1 MATEKTHSDGS
12 DGFEAVDWDEVA
24 SKDGLSLSPSDKGLL
39 AVLSLLA
46 GLFLYDFLV
55 VGPHSET
62 FAVVGWAYDVSQL
75 DWLFV
80 LTLVFLFFYGVVP
93 MYQNPRMTRYYWNE
107 FKKNRPA
114 MVSLAYLVAIFTVG
128 IVGPLVL
135 SKPEIALFQK
145 YQPPIWTAVDSSYI
159 IECAGEMSNG
169 MCHGSWK
176 YPFGTT
182 GDGKNILKIIV
193 YGMQVS
199 MKIGLI
205 SALLVMVIGSIVGT
219 VAAYAGG
226 LVDEVLM
233 RYVDIQ
239 QVFPTFLAYLLITYM
254 FEPSLFLF
262 VIMFG
267 GLTWGNNA
275 RYVRSNALQK
285 TEEEYI
291 KAAKTAGA
299 STWHII
305 RRHLIPNTASSIV
318 TDLTLLIPVFILYE
332 ASLSF
337 LGLGDPT
344 VPSWGQLIAAGRG
357 DLSFAWWISTVPGIF
372 LFFTILAFNFL
383 GDALLDAI
391 NPQADSESDS

>member
-1 MATEKTHSDGS
+1 MMATERSQSEQFEDIDWEEVTSQNRFSLKT
-12 DGFEAVDWDEVA
+12 
-24 SKDGLSLSPSDKGLL
+24 KTKGLL
-39 AVLSLLA
+39 AILLPLAVL
-46 GLFLYDFLV
+46 FVYDYSMV
-55 VGPHSET
+55 AKNAAT
-62 FAVVGWAYDVSQL
+62 FGAIGWGYDVAQL

-80 LTLVFLFFYGVVP
+80 LTLVLIFFYGIVP
-93 MYQNPRMTRYYWNE
+93 MYENPRMTRYYWSQ

-114 MVSLAYLVAIFTVG
+114 MLSLAYLIAIFALG
-128 IVGPLVL
+128 IIGPLFL
-135 SKPEIALFQK
+135 AKPEIALFSK
-145 YQPPIWTAVDSSYI
+145 YQPPVGTAVDTSYVI
-159 IECAGEMSNG
+159 QCAGQVSNG
-169 MCHGSWK
+169 MCHGTWK

-182 GDGKNILKIIV
+182 GQGKDIMKIVV

-205 SALLVMVIGSIVGT
+205 SALLVMVIGSVVGT
-219 VAAYAGG
+219 LAAYAGG

-239 QVFPTFLAYLLITYM
+239 QVFPTFLLYLLITYM
-254 FEPSLFLF
+254 YEPSLFLF
-262 VIMFG
+262 VMLFG

-291 KAAKTAGA
+291 KAAKISGA
-299 STWHII
+299 KTWYIL
-305 RRHLIPNTASSIV
+305 RRHLIPNTASSII

-344 VPSWGQLIAAGRG
+344 VPSWGQVIAAGRS
-357 DLSFAWWISTVPGIF
+357 DLSFAWWISTIPGFF

-383 GDALLDAI
+383 GDALLDTI
-391 NPQADSESDS
+391 NPQADSESDN

>member
-1 MATEKTHSDGS
+1 MATDNSQS
-12 DGFEAVDWDEVA
+12 DGFEDIDWEEVT
-24 SKDGLSLSPSDKGLL
+24 SEGGLSVSTKDKGML
-39 AVLSLLA
+39 AVLTLLG
-46 GLFLYDFLV
+46 GLFLYDMLV
-55 VGPHSET
+55 VPARSST
-62 FAVVGWAYDVSQL
+62 FSAVGWGYSVSQL
-75 DWLFV
+75 DWLFA
-80 LTLVFLFFYGVVP
+80 LTLVFLFFYAVVP
-93 MYQNPRMTRYYWNE
+93 MYQNPRMTRYYWDE

-114 MVSLAYLVAIFTVG
+114 MVSLGYLIAIFLIGV
-128 IVGPLVL
+128 VGPLVL

-145 YQPPIWTAVDSSYI
+145 YQPPIWTSVDSSYV
-159 IECAGEMSNG
+159 IECAGRVSDG
-169 MCHGSWK
+169 ACHGSWK

-182 GDGKNILKIIV
+182 AEGKNILKIIV

-254 FEPSLFLF
+254 YEPSLFLF
-262 VIMFG
+262 VLMFG

-291 KAAKTAGA
+291 KAAKTSGA

-305 RRHLIPNTASSIV
+305 RRHLIPNTASSII
-318 TDLTLLIPVFILYE
+318 TDLTLLIPGFILFE

-344 VPSWGQLIAAGRG
+344 VPSWGQIIAAGRG
-357 DLSFAWWISTVPGIF
+357 DLSFAWWISTIPGIF

-383 GDALLDAI
+383 GDALLDAL
-391 NPQADSESDS
+391 NPQADSESDT

>member
-1 MATEKTHSDGS
+1 MATENQQSDK
-12 DGFEAVDWDEVA
+12 FEDVDWDELT
-24 SKDGLSLSPSDKGLL
+24 SEKGIQISTGSKGLL
-39 AVLSLLA
+39 AVLALLG
-46 GLFLYDFLV
+46 GLFLYDLLLV
-55 VGPHSET
+55 PRNSQT
-62 FAVVGWAYDVSQL
+62 FAAVGWGYDVSQL

-80 LTLVFLFFYGVVP
+80 LTLVFMFFYGVMP
-93 MYQNPRMTRYYWNE
+93 MYRNPRMTRYYWKE

-114 MVSLAYLVAIFTVG
+114 MVSLAYLIAIFTIG
-128 IVGPLVL
+128 IVGPLFL

-169 MCHGSWK
+169 MCYGSWQ

-205 SALLVMVIGSIVGT
+205 SALLVMTIGSIVGT

-291 KAAKTAGA
+291 KAAKTSGA
-299 STWHII
+299 NTWHII

-318 TDLTLLIPVFILYE
+318 TDLTLLIPVFILSE
-332 ASLSF
+332 AALSF

-344 VPSWGQLIAAGRG
+344 VPSWGQVIAAGRG
-357 DLSFAWWISTVPGIF
+357 DLSFAWWISTIPGIF

-391 NPQADSESDS
+391 NPQAESESDT

>member
-1 MATEKTHSDGS
+1 MMAAERSQPER
-12 DGFEAVDWDEVA
+12 FEDVDWDRVA
-24 SKDGLSLSPSDKGLL
+24 DQNGFSLTAQSKGLL
-39 AVLSLLA
+39 AVL
-46 GLFLYDFLV
+46 GLVTALFAYDFLF
-55 VGPHSET
+55 VGQGAET
-62 FAVVGWAYDVSQL
+62 FAAVGWGYDISQL

-80 LTLVFLFFYGVVP
+80 LTLVMMFFYGVVP
-93 MYQNPRMTRYYWNE
+93 MYQNPRMTRYYWNN

-114 MVSLAYLVAIFTVG
+114 MMSLAYLIAIFAIGV
-128 IVGPLVL
+128 VGPLFL
-135 SKPEIALFQK
+135 SKPEIALFTK
-145 YQPPIWTAVDSSYI
+145 YQPPVFTSVDASTI
-159 IECAGEMSNG
+159 IQCTGQVSNG

-182 GDGKNILKIIV
+182 GQGKDILKIVV

-205 SALLVMVIGSIVGT
+205 SALLVMVIGSVVGT

-226 LVDEVLM
+226 LVDEMLM

-239 QVFPTFLAYLLITYM
+239 MVFPSFLMYILISYM
-254 FEPSLFLF
+254 FGGSLFLF
-262 VIMFG
+262 VVLFG
-267 GLTWGNNA
+267 GLSWGNNA

-291 KAAKTAGA
+291 KAAKLSGA
-299 STWHII
+299 KTWYII
-305 RRHLIPNTASSIV
+305 RRHLVPNTASSII
-318 TDLTLLIPVFILYE
+318 TDLTLLIPGFILFE

-344 VPSWGQLIAAGRG
+344 VPSWGQVIAAGRS
-357 DLSFAWWISTVPGIF
+357 DLSFAWWISTIPGIF

-383 GDALLDAI
+383 GDALLDTI
-391 NPQADSESDS
+391 NPQADTEADT

>member
-1 MATEKTHSDGS
+1 MATDNSQP
-12 DGFEAVDWDEVA
+12 DGFEDIDWDEVT
-24 SKDGLSLSPSDKGLL
+24 SESGFSLSVKDKGLL
-39 AVLSLLA
+39 AVLTLLG
-46 GLFLYDFLV
+46 GLFIYDILLV
-55 VGPHSET
+55 PARSST
-62 FAVVGWAYDVSQL
+62 FGAVGWEYSVSQL
-75 DWLFV
+75 DWLFA
-80 LTLVFLFFYGVVP
+80 LTLVMLFFYAVVP

-114 MVSLAYLVAIFTVG
+114 MISLGYLIAIFLIGV
-128 IVGPLVL
+128 IGPLVL

-145 YQPPIWTAVDSSYI
+145 YQPPIWTTVDSSYV
-159 IECAGEMSNG
+159 IECAGQVSNG
-169 MCHGSWK
+169 ACHGSWK

-182 GDGKNILKIIV
+182 AEGKNILKIIV

-205 SALLVMVIGSIVGT
+205 SALLVMVIGSVVGT

-226 LVDEVLM
+226 LVDELLM

-254 FEPSLFLF
+254 YEPSLFLF
-262 VIMFG
+262 VLMFG

-291 KAAKTAGA
+291 KAAKTSGA
-299 STWHII
+299 TTWQII
-305 RRHLIPNTASSIV
+305 RRHLIPNTASSII
-318 TDLTLLIPVFILYE
+318 TDLTLLIPGFILFE

-344 VPSWGQLIAAGRG
+344 VPSWGQIIAAGRG
-357 DLSFAWWISTVPGIF
+357 DLSFAWWISTIPGIF

-383 GDALLDAI
+383 GDALLDAL
-391 NPQADSESDS
+391 NPQADSESDT